1 MSSFCNG
8 VKKPAQP
15 TKRWSESAEAVGR
28 PTAVVLLSGDDAA
41 ANADVATLIKRL
53 GFSGI
58 DLGKLAENAS
68 FCSSHKPDPCG
79 RIALAPDVIVSGSVK
94 WSSDRTRLNVAV
106 RA

>member
-1 MSSFCNG
+1 M
-8 VKKPAQP
+8 
-15 TKRWSESAEAVGR
+15 
-28 PTAVVLLSGDDAA
+28 LLSGDDAA

-58 DLGKLAENAS
+58 DLGKLAESAS

-79 RIALAPDVIVSGSVK
+79 RIALAPDVIVSGSGK